1 MSAVKSQRAMQI
13 TKRKPET
20 IDEYLARAN
29 PDQRT
34 ALNKLRRIIRTVA
47 PKAQECIS
55 YGIPA
60 LRLTGHSLVYFGAWR
75 NHCAFYLGSSKTL
88 KKFQDELRNFQTS
101 KGTLRFSPDEPL
113 PVALVK
119 KLVKTRIAE
128 NNHRANKKRR
138 KS

>member
-1 MSAVKSQRAMQI
+1 MQI
-13 TKRKPET
+13 TRRKPGT

-29 PDQRT
+29 PDQRA
-34 ALNKLRRIIRTVA
+34 ALNNLRRIIRRVA

-60 LRLTGHSLVYFGAWR
+60 FRLNGHSLVFFGSWR
-75 NHCAFYLGSSKTL
+75 NHCASYIGSSKTL

-101 KGTLRFSPDEPL
+101 KGTLRFSPDKPL

>member
-29 PDQRT
+29 PDQRA

-60 LRLTGHSLVYFGAWR
+60 FRLNRYSLVFFGAWR
-75 NHCAFYLGSSKTL
+75 SHCAFYPGSSKML
-88 KKFQDELRNFQTS
+88 KKFSGRAKE
-101 KGTLRFSPDEPL
+101 FS
-113 PVALVK
+113 
-119 KLVKTRIAE
+119 
-128 NNHRANKKRR
+128 NQQ
-138 KS
+138 